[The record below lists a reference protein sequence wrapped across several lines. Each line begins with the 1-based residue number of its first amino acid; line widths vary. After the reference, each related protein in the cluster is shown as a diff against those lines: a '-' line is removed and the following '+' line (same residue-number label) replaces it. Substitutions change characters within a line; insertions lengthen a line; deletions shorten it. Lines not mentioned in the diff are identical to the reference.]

1 MRTRSQK
8 SMSQIDQSL
17 KYRGNGDKGL
27 DARRRNRHD
36 NAIELRRNKQ
46 ADQLAKRRNIVA
58 STPCRETVLPC
69 NLDISDIPRQNR
81 HDNAI
86 ELRKNEQ
93 ADQLA
98 KRRNINVNN
107 QILDQN
113 GNKNVNS
120 NGAQNVNGS
129 SNGAKAGDA
138 STAPIDGNIRPIM
151 KQPAPIM
158 PIEEIVKGILDSR
171 NLLNQAKQLGGYKL
185 ATSSNQ
191 IESLNFNKLH
201 ECVQHCRKMLC
212 REWES
217 RKWIIPSDKIISTG
231 LVQHLSELLILDQ
244 EIGMEEDII
253 YSTIFEAAWALTN
266 ICSGTSQQTQVV
278 IQANALPKFI
288 RLLTLTT
295 HLDIVGVAALALN
308 SVAFSCPEL
317 RDLVLNDEVLP
328 QLLNLLDQP
337 NASILFLQNTTIIL
351 MNFCSWVIDL
361 RYVRMLLPVL
371 MRLLSHSD
379 RQIKAYAG
387 IAIFWG

>member
-113 GNKNVNS
+113 GNENVSS
-120 NGAQNVNGS
+120 NGAQNVNGA
-129 SNGAKAGDA
+129 SNGATAGG
-138 STAPIDGNIRPIM
+138 GNIRPSM
-151 KQPAPIM
+151 KQPTPIM
-158 PIEEIVKGILDSR
+158 PIEEIVKGIIGSR

-253 YSTIFEAAWALTN
+253 YSTILEAACALN
-266 ICSGTSQQTQVV
+266 FICCGTSQQTQVV

-337 NASILFLQNTTIIL
+337 NASISFLQNTTSIL
-351 MNFCSWVIDL
+351 MNFCSWGIDL
-361 RYVRMLLPVL
+361 RYVRMMLPGLV
-371 MRLLSHSD
+371 RLLSHSD
-379 RQIKAYAG
+379 RKIKTYAG
-387 IAIFWG
+387 SAIFWG